1 MHCCMV
7 YNAES
12 TGELMKRCFC
22 HFILLFVI
30 FISVLQATCSGS
42 SLVIKIAC
50 AKRRSI
56 EFMRSVHSFLTE
68 HSTCISLNP

>member
-1 MHCCMV
+1 MFLSFYPSICDFHLCSAG
-7 YNAES
+7 N
-12 TGELMKRCFC
+12 
-22 HFILLFVI
+22 LL
-30 FISVLQATCSGS
+30 GS